1 MPLLNGLLSLLFLP
15 GNLVLRGLGISVE
28 EDSGV
33 IRSFINSSVW
43 GAVTLAIALQYWG

>member
-1 MPLLNGLLSLLFLP
+1 MPLINGLLNLFFLS
-15 GNLVLRGLGISVE
+15 GNIVLKGLGISVE

-43 GAVTLAIALQYWG
+43 GAVTLAIALQYLV